1 MLTWQHKN
9 IVSGIKVVNSKC
21 TELIKL
27 SGWPELEKY
36 IAYRSSNS
44 IPHQVKS
51 EAEILNAKQIHIMN
65 SNQFWKSHKTKV
77 QFWQYLE
84 QSMNVK
90 SKQILKKR
98 ELKIKVQSNY
108 ERW

>member
-27 SGWPELEKY
+27 WGWPELEKY

-65 SNQFWKSHKTKV
+65 SNQFWKSQQSSHPPKLSHKTKV
-77 QFWQYLE
+77 QFWQ
-84 QSMNVK
+84 
-90 SKQILKKR
+90 
-98 ELKIKVQSNY
+98 
-108 ERW
+108 